1 MSLEMKITEISSE
14 EDSPKVKHAREVDRL
29 KQQCDVCDMNRPKTP
44 TKDCAI
50 KHKLVINDSEVG
62 WKHKHLFLHTNGHC
76 KMFKEKR

>member
-1 MSLEMKITEISSE
+1 MSLEMKATKLPSE
-14 EDSPKVKHAREVDRL
+14 EDTPKVKHAREVDKLR
-29 KQQCDVCDMNRPKTP
+29 QQCDVCDMNRPKTP

-62 WKHKHLFLHTNGHC
+62 WKHRHLFLNVNGSC